1 MEKYYEMFRAKN
13 QVNKNFFGSPT
24 APTTRTMTRTQ
35 MGELGLEE
43 VRGWVRRSELSV
55 RKKPVLFIKIT
66 VSHLL
71 RLVAR

>member
-1 MEKYYEMFRAKN
+1 MVSIMVNKHAYKPSLNDIMEKYCEMFRAKN

-43 VRGWVRRSELSV
+43 VRG
-55 RKKPVLFIKIT
+55 
-66 VSHLL
+66 
-71 RLVAR
+71 